1 MTDNDKVTK
10 RVTRSDGV
18 PPVEWQ
24 TGRKEGQPIRKD
36 TRLDITNFDTT
47 DNVQEMQDDD
57 DEIYDEETCE
67 NIDQIQDNEITQD
80 NETSEENSIT
90 DNVAPTNR
98 DENTT
103 EKNPEQIA
111 KMVQTIK
118 AVVDLLQKPA
128 DDILRILAQQTV
140 PIMFLTQLPTEM
152 EVRVVHSVSQVTAPL
167 GHPPLRMD
175 GKVIGFFNNPQDG
188 TSPTV
193 MRAPGNIFDEIKARL
208 PPVKTLTV
216 DREWANGNKKELW
229 VQQDTNIELKI
240 KKMVPIPIE
249 WANIFFNKD
258 LTPAEGLLEIG
269 KIIHSWDDEEIVAIQ
284 PLLNWLRAANCK
296 ERQTQRSR
304 TDTPV
309 TATWI
314 PTFPNGEEI
323 NWATERSSS
332 IFGTNYRV
340 NVNMGLD
347 RSRTSTHDDNRKM
360 KYSETDHTTKA
371 IAAIMG
377 RMGMSKQKG
386 KPTQV
391 EPVSTTDKWVEI
403 DKSD

>member
-24 TGRKEGQPIRKD
+24 TGRKEGQPMRRD
-36 TRLDITNFDTT
+36 TRLDITDFDTT

-67 NIDQIQDNEITQD
+67 NIDQSKDNEITQD

-90 DNVAPTNR
+90 DDVAPTNR

-111 KMVQTIK
+111 KMVRTIK

-167 GHPPLRMD
+167 GHPSLRMD
-175 GKVIGFFNNPQDG
+175 GKVIGFFNSPKDG

-193 MRAPGNIFDEIKARL
+193 MRAPGNIFEETKARL
-208 PPVKTLTV
+208 PPVKNLTV

-229 VQQDTNIELKI
+229 I
-240 KKMVPIPIE
+240 
-249 WANIFFNKD
+249 
-258 LTPAEGLLEIG
+258 
-269 KIIHSWDDEEIVAIQ
+269 
-284 PLLNWLRAANCK
+284 
-296 ERQTQRSR
+296 
-304 TDTPV
+304 
-309 TATWI
+309 
-314 PTFPNGEEI
+314 
-323 NWATERSSS
+323 
-332 IFGTNYRV
+332 
-340 NVNMGLD
+340 
-347 RSRTSTHDDNRKM
+347 
-360 KYSETDHTTKA
+360 
-371 IAAIMG
+371 
-377 RMGMSKQKG
+377 
-386 KPTQV
+386 
-391 EPVSTTDKWVEI
+391 
-403 DKSD
+403 